1 MIDDVIQRPLFLS
14 VNRGPQVMDMI
25 LKIRQVCEMKPSEE
39 AEKQAK
45 GIKQEQYQRTS
56 QRPRFK

>member
-14 VNRGPQVMDMI
+14 VNRGPQLMDMI

-39 AEKQAK
+39 TEKQAK
-45 GIKQEQYQRTS
+45 GMKTGTISANVSEAQV
-56 QRPRFK
+56 